1 MIRLLSLLIILC
13 FLGLGSCKKKLT
25 DPDYCSEGW
34 ATQVQAEVT
43 AVSNALTVYVNDPSA
58 ANCLAYKNA
67 YQDYIDALKP
77 FSKCTLWPLQQKEA
91 FEAALAEAEAEISN
105 LCN

>member
-1 MIRLLSLLIILC
+1 MIRLLSLLIILS
-13 FLGLGSCKKKLT
+13 FLGFGSCKKKLT
-25 DPDYCSEGW
+25 DPDYCSAGW

-43 AVSNALTVYVNDPSA
+43 ALSNAMTVYINNPTD
-58 ANCLAYKNA
+58 ANCLSYKAA
-67 YQDYIDALKP
+67 YQNYINALKP

-91 FEAALAEAEAEISN
+91 FEAALAEAEAEIST